1 MSNPLYGQFGG
12 QQTNPMQQLVADA
25 RKLRQTMQNPRAEV
39 ERLLQ
44 TGQMS
49 QQKFN
54 ELSQIAQ
61 QIVGSGAFKLC
72 LSQSGMALT

>member
-1 MSNPLYGQFGG
+1 MANPLYGQFGE
-12 QQTNPMQQLVADA
+12 QQINPMQQLVADA

-49 QQKFN
+49 QSQFN
-54 ELSQIAQ
+54 QFSQIAQ
-61 QIVGSGAFKLC
+61 QIVGSGVFK
-72 LSQSGMALT
+72 

>member
-1 MSNPLYGQFGG
+1 MANPLFNQFGG
-12 QQTNPMQQLVADA
+12 QKVNPMQQLVEDA
-25 RKLRQTMQNPRAEV
+25 RKLKQTMQNPRAEV

-44 TGQMS
+44 TGAMS

-61 QIVGSGAFKLC
+61 QIVGSGVFK
-72 LSQSGMALT
+72 

>member
-1 MSNPLYGQFGG
+1 MATPLFNALNG
-12 QQTNPMQQLVADA
+12 QQTNPMSQLVTEA
-25 RKLRQTMQNPRAEV
+25 RRLKQTMQNPRAEV

-61 QIVGSGAFKLC
+61 QIVGNGAFR
-72 LSQSGMALT
+72 

>member
-1 MSNPLYGQFGG
+1 MSNPLYRQFGN

-44 TGQMS
+44 TGAMS

-61 QIVGSGAFKLC
+61 QIVGNGAFK
-72 LSQSGMALT
+72 

>member
-1 MSNPLYGQFGG
+1 MANSLFNALNG
-12 QQTNPMQQLVADA
+12 QQMNPMQQLVADA

-61 QIVGSGAFKLC
+61 QIVGSGAFR
-72 LSQSGMALT
+72 

>member
-1 MSNPLYGQFGG
+1 MANNSVFNALNGI
-12 QQTNPMQQLVADA
+12 QQVNPMAQLVADA
-25 RKLRQTMQNPRAEV
+25 RRLKQTMQNPRAEV

-44 TGQMS
+44 TGAMS

-61 QIVGSGAFKLC
+61 QIVGSGAFK
-72 LSQSGMALT
+72 

>member
-1 MSNPLYGQFGG
+1 MANPLFNQFGG
-12 QQTNPMQQLVADA
+12 QQVNPMQQLIAEA
-25 RKLRQTMQNPRAEV
+25 NQLKKTMQNPRAEV

-44 TGQMS
+44 TGAMS

-61 QIVGSGAFKLC
+61 QIVGSGVFK
-72 LSQSGMALT
+72 

>member
-1 MSNPLYGQFGG
+1 MANNLFNALNG
-12 QQTNPMQQLVADA
+12 QQMNPMAQLVADA

-49 QQKFN
+49 QAQFN
-54 ELSQIAQ
+54 QFSQIAQ
-61 QIVGSGAFKLC
+61 QIVGSGAFK
-72 LSQSGMALT
+72 

>member
-1 MSNPLYGQFGG
+1 MINPLYGQFGN

-25 RKLRQTMQNPRAEV
+25 RELRQTMQNPRAEV

-49 QQKFN
+49 QDQFN
-54 ELSQIAQ
+54 QFAQIAQ
-61 QIVGSGAFKLC
+61 QIVGSGAFK
-72 LSQSGMALT
+72 

>member
-12 QQTNPMQQLVADA
+12 QQNNPIQQLVTNA
-25 RKLRQTMQNPRAEV
+25 RQLKQTIQNPRAEV

-49 QQKFN
+49 QSQFN
-54 ELSQIAQ
+54 QFSQIAQ
-61 QIVGSGAFKLC
+61 QIVESGAFK
-72 LSQSGMALT
+72 

>member
-1 MSNPLYGQFGG
+1 MATPLFNALNG
-12 QQTNPMQQLVADA
+12 QQTNPMSQLVTEA
-25 RKLRQTMQNPRAEV
+25 RRLKQTMHNPRAEV

-61 QIVGSGAFKLC
+61 QIVGSGAFK
-72 LSQSGMALT
+72 

>member
-1 MSNPLYGQFGG
+1 MPNPLFNAMGNQSNPMADLIIRARDFKKQF
-12 QQTNPMQQLVADA
+12 NI
-25 RKLRQTMQNPRAEV
+25 NPRQEV

-49 QQKFN
+49 QKTFN

-61 QIVGSGAFKLC
+61 QVVQAMGEDI
-72 LSQSGMALT
+72 

>member
-1 MSNPLYGQFGG
+1 MMANPLYGQFGG

-25 RKLRQTMQNPRAEV
+25 RKLRQTMQNPRSEV

-49 QQKFN
+49 QAQFN
-54 ELSQIAQ
+54 QFSQIAQ
-61 QIVGSGAFKLC
+61 QIVGSGAFK
-72 LSQSGMALT
+72 